1 MYTRPGGQAP
11 INQYPLWRNLFIL
24 FIVIIAVLYSLPNAF
39 GETPSIQLSPKGGSE
54 VSEQTVQK
62 TKDILKQYNIKYHNL
77 EVGKYNISMLFDSV
91 GEQTNAQTELSD
103 AFGNDMTVALNLA
116 PNTPDW
122 LRAIGAGPMNYGLD
136 LRGGMYFVLEADTDS
151 AIKNNLDN
159 FASEIRTQ
167 LREEN
172 IRYSGVDV
180 ISGKVVIE
188 FNNRSQDI
196 INQAESYLRSHFPQL
211 LVTTQNSKGV
221 EQVSLAL
228 NNQEIDQI
236 RDSALTQV
244 VEVMRNRVNELGV
257 AEASVTKSNNNRVII
272 ELPGVQDSARAKQ
285 ILGGT
290 ATVQFQ
296 LVNQDASL
304 QAAES
309 GNVPIGSSLYYFA
322 NGQPLVLY
330 NRIVLSGSAIVGA
343 IATPD
348 PQTQLPSVSIK
359 LSGPEVSYFSK
370 VTGENIGKQ
379 LAAVLVQT
387 NFDKKTING
396 KEITVPSVSKQ
407 IINAATIQS
416 RLGNSFQITGLQMR
430 EAQNV
435 ALMIRSGALPTPVQ
449 IVEEQTIGP
458 TLGAENIKMGAISIA
473 VALALVV
480 IFMFLYYG
488 LLGLVAD
495 IALVLNLFFIVGVMS
510 IIPGATLTLPGIAGI
525 VLNLGMAIDG
535 NVLIFE
541 RIREE
546 LRNGM
551 TPQAAIH
558 AGYQRAFSTIVD
570 SNITTL
576 IVAIIL
582 FAIGTGAV
590 KGFAVTLMIGIVTSM
605 FTAITVTRAMVNFIY
620 GKRRQLKWISIG
632 IRKGRV

>member
-1 MYTRPGGQAP
+1 MYTRPIGQAP
-11 INQYPLWRNLFIL
+11 LNQYPLWRNLLIVFFI
-24 FIVIIAVLYSLPNAF
+24 IIAVLYSLPNAF
-39 GETPSIQLSPKGGSE
+39 GETPSIQLSPKNSSE
-54 VSEQTVQK
+54 LTEQTVQK
-62 TKDILKQYNIKYHNL
+62 TKDILLQNNIKYHDL
-77 EVGKYNISMLFDSV
+77 EVDKYNISMLFDSV
-91 GEQTNAQTELSD
+91 NEQTKAQTELSD
-103 AFGNDMTVALNLA
+103 IFGNDMTVALNLS

-122 LRAIGAGPMNYGLD
+122 LRAIGASPMNYGLD
-136 LRGGMYFVLEADTDS
+136 LRGGMYFVLEADTDT

-180 ISGKVVIE
+180 VSGKVVIE
-188 FNNRSQDI
+188 FNNRSQDVI
-196 INQAESYLRSHFPQL
+196 DNAESYLKSHFPQL
-211 LVTTQNSKGV
+211 LITTKNEKGA
-221 EQVSLAL
+221 EQISLAL
-228 NNQEIDQI
+228 NNQEVDQI

-296 LVNQDASL
+296 LVNQDASI
-304 QAAES
+304 QSAEN

-330 NRIVLSGSAIVGA
+330 NRVVLSGSAIVGA

-348 PQTQLPSVSIK
+348 PQTQMPSVSIK

-387 NFDKKTING
+387 NFDKKMVDG
-396 KEITVPSVSKQ
+396 KEVTVPSVSKQ

-480 IFMFLYYG
+480 IFMVLYYG
-488 LLGLVAD
+488 LMGLVAD

-590 KGFAVTLMIGIVTSM
+590 KGFAVTLMIGIITSM

-620 GKRRQLKWISIG
+620 GKRRQLRWISIG

>member
-62 TKDILKQYNIKYHNL
+62 TKDVLKQYNIKYHNL

-103 AFGNDMTVALNLA
+103 AFGNDMTVALNLS

-167 LREEN
+167 LREEK

-196 INQAESYLRSHFPQL
+196 IDKAESYLRSHFPQL

-228 NNQEIDQI
+228 NNQEVDQI

-309 GNVPIGSSLYYFA
+309 GNVPIGSSLYNFA

-387 NFDKKTING
+387 NFDKKMVNG

>member
-24 FIVIIAVLYSLPNAF
+24 FIIIIAVLYSLPNAF

-77 EVGKYNISMLFDSV
+77 EVGKYNISMLFDNV
-91 GEQTNAQTELSD
+91 TEQTKAQTELSD
-103 AFGNDMTVALNLA
+103 GFGNDMTVALNLA

-196 INQAESYLRSHFPQL
+196 IDKAESYLRSHFPQL

-228 NNQEIDQI
+228 NNQEVEQI

-359 LSGPEVSYFSK
+359 LSGPEVSYFSQ